1 MNVENIREV
10 VNQFYNNNYHGMMN
24 FYNLPEGNRCRA
36 IVVIR
41 ALVDDLVLENLSHR
55 IVTII
60 LERMNQLAQEMTIF
74 NNRHEN
80 ADNNHWVEL
89 YGNTHLF
96 MRAMS
101 VVSGLLLISLGQIN
115 LPNEVV
121 DNMYNQLD
129 LHFLQLNNINEEH
142 QIN

>member
-10 VNQFYNNNYHGMMN
+10 VNQFYNNNYHEMMN

-60 LERMNQLAQEMTIF
+60 LERMNQLSQEMTIF

-80 ADNNHWVEL
+80 ADNNHWVEF

-101 VVSGLLLISLGQIN
+101 VVSGLLLINLGQIN